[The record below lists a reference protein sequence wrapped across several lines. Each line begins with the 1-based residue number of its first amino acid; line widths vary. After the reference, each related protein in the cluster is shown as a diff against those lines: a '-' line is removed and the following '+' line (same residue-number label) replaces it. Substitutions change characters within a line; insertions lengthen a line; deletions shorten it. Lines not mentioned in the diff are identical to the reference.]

1 MDTAQL
7 ADMLSGLQP
16 DEWMAGAAG
25 VLVAYCGAEL
35 CMRPVAVKTASASAA
50 PRWDLFGVFNIAA
63 LLAAAAAC
71 TSLVRAPPA
80 GSNGWQAMPDF
91 ASLDTRTIVAVATLI
106 VCLTYAFAFCGVAL
120 VWRAI
125 EDESQNESMRVP
137 KPLPVDAAKRMAA
150 ARMERLRAAG
160 MDADVII
167 VGAGTAGAALATR
180 LGRQGR
186 NVIIIERS
194 NDIPERT
201 VGELLQPGGLAAL
214 ERMGL
219 SEATDASRI
228 DSIAVEGY
236 VCITP
241 GGGPETDLLLN
252 YPDDSPSNA
261 DQFLGFVGG
270 PSAVAAGDKRPSG
283 KVPSKQTSGTG
294 GPPRGRSFWNHLFV
308 HELRRLARAE
318 PLVDFRMG
326 SVRSLLVDGE
336 SEDGEHDAG
345 TGSGSCRG
353 VRYVAEDGTRCI
365 ARAPLVVVA
374 DGMFSI
380 MRRRLDAGHPIP
392 TSSFVGYLLHHAAD
406 EPCVPYPNRGHVV
419 MADPNPILLYQIT
432 PTLTRI
438 LVDIPGVPPAEEG
451 WMRRYMEDRV
461 MHQLP
466 ERVRPIFRDAL
477 ATQEPVT
484 CVNKRLPA
492 RPPSVKRA
500 LLLGDAWNM
509 RHPLTGGGMTVALRD
524 VETFSNAI
532 DGVDIDEDAAL
543 DDALAKFRQ
552 VRQGHA
558 VTVNVLANALHRVFT
573 RPDHDD
579 GTRAALREACI
590 EYLKL
595 GGPSSAGPVGLLAAL
610 SPKPIVL
617 VSHFFLVALFAIR
630 RALFPCPTPVSIMR
644 SYRLM
649 KIACMIIMPLASA
662 EDVAP
667 LSWAPVR
674 WGLDLIFGWSAM
686 DVDEVTAK

>member
-1 MDTAQL
+1 
-7 ADMLSGLQP
+7 
-16 DEWMAGAAG
+16 
-25 VLVAYCGAEL
+25 
-35 CMRPVAVKTASASAA
+35 
-50 PRWDLFGVFNIAA
+50 
-63 LLAAAAAC
+63 
-71 TSLVRAPPA
+71 
-80 GSNGWQAMPDF
+80 
-91 ASLDTRTIVAVATLI
+91 
-106 VCLTYAFAFCGVAL
+106 
-120 VWRAI
+120 
-125 EDESQNESMRVP
+125 
-137 KPLPVDAAKRMAA
+137 
-150 ARMERLRAAG
+150 
-160 MDADVII
+160 
-167 VGAGTAGAALATR
+167 
-180 LGRQGR
+180 
-186 NVIIIERS
+186 
-194 NDIPERT
+194 
-201 VGELLQPGGLAAL
+201 
-214 ERMGL
+214 MGL

-630 RALFPCPTPVSIMR
+630 RALFPCPTPASIMR